1 MAMDRSSDEEFWSN
15 WPFAEF
21 IRYWDFR
28 PRTSWFQHFITIN
41 NNAGDVGLEETVLK
55 EVGSYGYQLSRI
67 IDAVQVI
74 VDQLEK
80 GPVLG
85 DLSPDHQQILAK
97 LRQLAKDVDASVNGY
112 WMRHG

>member
-1 MAMDRSSDEEFWSN
+1 MAMNRSSDEGFWSN

-21 IRYWDFR
+21 LRYWDFR
-28 PRTSWFQHFITIN
+28 PSTSWFQHFITIN
-41 NNAGDVGLEETVLK
+41 NNAGDAGPEATVLK

-80 GPVLG
+80 SRGLG
-85 DLSPDHQQILAK
+85 DLSTDQQQSLAK